1 MPELI
6 VNENSVFDVIKND
19 NNVWGCF
26 WNEWQISWTGT
37 PTYTLNNSTNTTG
50 SQFADDPNLVI
61 KGKLEL
67 EVEMVHKTDCLLM
80 EHPLPTKVKELFL
93 NHIFLIL
100 ELDL

>member
-1 MPELI
+1 MKTQYLMLLKMI
-6 VNENSVFDVIKND
+6 T
-19 NNVWGCF
+19 NVWGCF

-67 EVEMVHKTDCLLM
+67 EVEMAHRTDCLLM
-80 EHPLPTKVKELFL
+80 EHLL
-93 NHIFLIL
+93 LITGQRVVSKPYIPYH
-100 ELDL
+100 